1 MYKKNIFAVIV
12 IFLFSSIICSYLQAQ
27 EVRKVQ
33 VGKPDETGKFVP
45 VLLGDYFNDNI
56 LPNLGTVTFAVPWG
70 ALDDKSIKVSLK
82 ITGSGSKSVINGKD
96 KKTPGVI
103 VTNAPKRKIHAR
115 RIEIEGSP
123 KLKGKLDYVN
133 VVSLVKTL
141 IKKENVDKDKICDP
155 KKKSEKS
162 CYFSKDT
169 SLSGT
174 LGKENELKVVVADG
188 AKLTLK
194 NGFEGYGVLVL
205 TGKGKSNTRLVM
217 ENGAIWHGLIISD
230 IGCVDYK
237 DKGVIIEIGR
247 SGVNPLP
254 LPGLRKFRSLINKTG
269 NRLAGLIV
277 NSAFARPLIKPLP
290 PIDKKGGIP
299 GKIPKLPPP
308 EDKDKNKAKVF
319 GAIILGGAQPQ
330 LKLGDA
336 EIKYDSAAIKKVENK
351 LNNLKK
357 GKFIWK
363 NWQEKED

>member
-27 EVRKVQ
+27 EARKIQVGKP
-33 VGKPDETGKFVP
+33 VGKPDETDKFMP
-45 VLLGDYFNDNI
+45 VLLGDYFKDNI
-56 LPNLGTVTFAVPWG
+56 VKNIGAVTFAVPWG
-70 ALDDKSIKVSLK
+70 ALDDKSIKVKLK
-82 ITGSGSKSVINGKD
+82 ITGSGRSSSKIKGSSD
-96 KKTPGVI
+96 KPGVA
-103 VTNAPKRKIHAR
+103 TNAPKRKISTSGVK
-115 RIEIEGSP
+115 ITGNP

-217 ENGAIWHGLIISD
+217 EKGAIWHGLIISD
-230 IGCVDYK
+230 IGSVDYG
-237 DKGVIIEIGR
+237 DKGVIIKINVTGPGSFRFMREIKTKLAR
-247 SGVNPLP
+247 I
-254 LPGLRKFRSLINKTG
+254 LI
-269 NRLAGLIV
+269 

-290 PIDKKGGIP
+290 PIRKGKGGGSGP
-299 GKIPKLPPP
+299 GEGPGPGGAS
-308 EDKDKNKAKVF
+308 KAKVF
-319 GAIILGGAQPQ
+319 GAIILGGPQPQ

-336 EIKYDSAAIKKVENK
+336 EISYDSVVIETKVK
-351 LNNLKK
+351 SKFDNLKK
-357 GKFIWK
+357 GKFIWQG
-363 NWQEKED
+363 WQEKED